1 MKHPTHCSRP
11 SAQRGV
17 TLIELMV
24 GLTLGLIIAT
34 ALLMLF
40 ANASISGQNL
50 NRASVQIENGRYVSE
65 LLAEDLRLAGFYG
78 EANLT
83 GVGYA
88 SPDPCSTAVASW
100 SSSPYTVP
108 TPVQGYAPDDALGCL
123 LNRKA
128 GTYALAVRRVAVST
142 TDVTTIPTVNTQ
154 NYVQYSFCTSD
165 PSTTKLIFGTD
176 KTLFTLKSRNC
187 ADANTVRAYMSRI
200 YYVASCNDCSGDGDG
215 VPTLKRV
222 DLEGDQ
228 IVVRA
233 LADGIEELRFEYGF
247 DTDADGSADVYL
259 TTTEA
264 VVGPTSLWENVMAIK
279 VHFITRSLDKAVGSG
294 LATAQEFQLGQTET
308 LNVAADGYT
317 RRAYSNVVRLINPS
331 SVREAQ

>member
-1 MKHPTHCSRP
+1 
-11 SAQRGV
+11 V

-50 NRASVQIENGRYVSE
+50 NRASMQIENGRYVSE
-65 LLAEDLRLAGFYG
+65 LLGEDLRLAGFYG
-78 EANLT
+78 EANLA

-108 TPVQGYAPDDALGCL
+108 TPVQGYEPDDVLAAACAPD
-123 LNRKA
+123 RKA
-128 GTYALAVRRVAVST
+128 GTYALAMRRVAVAT
-142 TDVTTIPTVNTQ
+142 TDVADVPAVNTQ

-165 PSTTKLIFGTD
+165 PATTKLIFGTD
-176 KTLFTLKSRNC
+176 KTLFTLKNRNC
-187 ADANTVRAYMSRI
+187 VDTNTVRAYVSRI
-200 YYVASCNDCSGDGDG
+200 YYIASCNDCSGDGDG

-228 IVVRA
+228 LVVRA

-247 DTDADGSADVYL
+247 DTNADGSADTYL
-259 TTTEA
+259 TTIDPA
-264 VVGPTSLWENVMAIK
+264 GGAAGLWENVMAIK
-279 VHFITRSLDKAVGSG
+279 VHFVTRSLDKAVGSG

-308 LNVAADGYT
+308 LNIAADGYT

>member
-1 MKHPTHCSRP
+1 MKHRFHPTRP
-11 SAQRGV
+11 STQRGV

-88 SPDPCSTAVASW
+88 SPDPCSAVVASW
-100 SSSPYTVP
+100 SSLPYTVP
-108 TPVQGYAPDDALGCL
+108 TPVQGYEPDDALACL
-123 LNRKA
+123 ANRKA

-142 TDVTTIPTVNTQ
+142 TDVADIPAVNTQ

-165 PSTTKLIFGTD
+165 PAITKLIFGAD
-176 KTLFTLKSRNC
+176 KTLFTLKGRNC
-187 ADANTVRAYMSRI
+187 TTTNSVRAYVSRI

-222 DLEGDQ
+222 DLEGNQ
-228 IVVRA
+228 LVVRA

-247 DTDADGSADVYL
+247 DTDANGSADSYL
-259 TTTEA
+259 TTIDPA
-264 VVGPTSLWENVMAIK
+264 GGAAGLWENVMAVK
-279 VHFITRSLDKAVGSG
+279 VHFVTRSLDKAIGSG

-308 LNVAADGYT
+308 LNIAADGYS
-317 RRAYSNVVRLINPS
+317 RRAYSNVVRLVNPS